1 MSAQVSLPSS
11 VLTDTKSR
19 NEITGDWD
27 IAFFENFA
35 VYDCKFWDYYSVNE
49 KGDRFDITLRSNGY
63 SPTTMISGTNHSLS
77 PALMEMAEKRISL
90 SIVKEGIRELNQK
103 YLDIENR
110 NQQSI
115 KSSGMSLGESLFRK
129 FTEPY
134 KGKIILVDFWG
145 TWCMPCMQ
153 ALSKSQEEYKRLSP
167 YDIVYM
173 YFANNSPEA
182 KWKDAIKQYQIKG
195 DNVIHFNLEQAE
207 QKPSNSIFRY
217 IVSLLII

>member
-1 MSAQVSLPSS
+1 
-11 VLTDTKSR
+11 
-19 NEITGDWD
+19 
-27 IAFFENFA
+27 
-35 VYDCKFWDYYSVNE
+35 
-49 KGDRFDITLRSNGY
+49 
-63 SPTTMISGTNHSLS
+63 
-77 PALMEMAEKRISL
+77 
-90 SIVKEGIRELNQK
+90 
-103 YLDIENR
+103 
-110 NQQSI
+110 
-115 KSSGMSLGESLFRK
+115 MSLGESLFRK

-207 QKPSNSIFRY
+207 QKAIEQYFQVHSFPSYYLIDKAGN
-217 IVSLLII
+217 LLPYKVDARDLDGLVRLLENMK